1 MVDVVYPAG
10 WFHVERDRVEL
21 FGMVY
26 ERIDQFPLATADAD
40 TIVRADHKHRRFR
53 LEFLQELRALFEAFI
68 IVDPYDR
75 RGFILF
81 AFDAYA
87 SLDGLPFA
95 CLTPPFGDG
104 IIPGDDIDQH
114 GIPSEHRVENLTAVW
129 LPGGQPPQFHDTVDA
144 NAYMASDSSL
154 DQWMRHE
161 PTGVWA
167 FSLPSKWNAFSGL
180 YIFS

>member
-95 CLTPPFGDG
+95 LSATR
-104 IIPGDDIDQH
+104 I
-114 GIPSEHRVENLTAVW
+114 
-129 LPGGQPPQFHDTVDA
+129 
-144 NAYMASDSSL
+144 
-154 DQWMRHE
+154 
-161 PTGVWA
+161 TG
-167 FSLPSKWNAFSGL
+167 LR
-180 YIFS
+180 

>member
-95 CLTPPFGDG
+95 CLTSPFGDR
-104 IIPGDDIDQH
+104 IVPGDDIDQH
-114 GIPSEHRVENLTAVW
+114 GIPAEHRVENLTAVW
-129 LPGGQPPQFHDTVDA
+129 LPGGQPSQFH
-144 NAYMASDSSL
+144 NAVNCQRVHRVGQFAGPMNT
-154 DQWMRHE
+154 
-161 PTGVWA
+161 P
-167 FSLPSKWNAFSGL
+167 
-180 YIFS
+180 

>member
-68 IVDPYDR
+68 IVDPYVH
-75 RGFILF
+75 
-81 AFDAYA
+81 
-87 SLDGLPFA
+87 SLRIRCVRVVGWSA
-95 CLTPPFGDG
+95 ICLSHVP
-104 IIPGDDIDQH
+104 I
-114 GIPSEHRVENLTAVW
+114 W
-129 LPGGQPPQFHDTVDA
+129 
-144 NAYMASDSSL
+144 
-154 DQWMRHE
+154 
-161 PTGVWA
+161 
-167 FSLPSKWNAFSGL
+167 
-180 YIFS
+180 

>member
-21 FGMVY
+21 FGMVH

-40 TIVRADHKHRRFR
+40 TIVRTDHKHRRFR

-87 SLDGLPFA
+87 SLDGLPF
-95 CLTPPFGDG
+95 CLSHVP
-104 IIPGDDIDQH
+104 I
-114 GIPSEHRVENLTAVW
+114 W
-129 LPGGQPPQFHDTVDA
+129 
-144 NAYMASDSSL
+144 
-154 DQWMRHE
+154 
-161 PTGVWA
+161 
-167 FSLPSKWNAFSGL
+167 
-180 YIFS
+180 

>member
-21 FGMVY
+21 FGMVH
-26 ERIDQFPLATADAD
+26 ERIDQVPLATADAD
-40 TIVRADHKHRRFR
+40 TIVRTDHKHRRFR

-87 SLDGLPFA
+87 SLDGLP
-95 CLTPPFGDG
+95 LPVSRPHLVTGSYQVMTSTSMG
-104 IIPGDDIDQH
+104 SQ
-114 GIPSEHRVENLTAVW
+114 PSIGSR
-129 LPGGQPPQFHDTVDA
+129 
-144 NAYMASDSSL
+144 
-154 DQWMRHE
+154 
-161 PTGVWA
+161 
-167 FSLPSKWNAFSGL
+167 
-180 YIFS
+180 I

>member
-81 AFDAYA
+81 AFDVSRPHLVTGSYQVMT
-87 SLDGLPFA
+87 STSMGS
-95 CLTPPFGDG
+95 
-104 IIPGDDIDQH
+104 Q
-114 GIPSEHRVENLTAVW
+114 PSIGSR
-129 LPGGQPPQFHDTVDA
+129 
-144 NAYMASDSSL
+144 
-154 DQWMRHE
+154 
-161 PTGVWA
+161 
-167 FSLPSKWNAFSGL
+167 
-180 YIFS
+180 I